1 MALLALVE
9 ETKEKMRLKKSA
21 KNGSLIKNIPKN
33 FLRNLRKKN
42 TLLYCN

>member
-21 KNGSLIKNIPKN
+21 KNGSLIKNRVVFKKQY
-33 FLRNLRKKN
+33 RKIF
-42 TLLYCN
+42 

>member
-21 KNGSLIKNIPKN
+21 KNGSLIKNRVVLKK
-33 FLRNLRKKN
+33 LSRKIF
-42 TLLYCN
+42 

>member
-21 KNGSLIKNIPKN
+21 KNGSLIKNRVVLKN
-33 FLRNLRKKN
+33 YPEKFSKKPP
-42 TLLYCN
+42 

>member
-21 KNGSLIKNIPKN
+21 KNGSLIKNRVVFKN
-33 FLRNLRKKN
+33 LSRKIF
-42 TLLYCN
+42 

>member
-21 KNGSLIKNIPKN
+21 KNGSLIKNRVDFKK
-33 FLRNLRKKN
+33 LSRKIF
-42 TLLYCN
+42 